1 MQCFQ
6 LFKKHPV
13 QCSFCPN
20 KKGPLIMS
28 KSGAY
33 ICEHCALEC
42 VDIFEENREKQRKK
56 DNIPWG
62 N

>member
-1 MQCFQ
+1 MQAA
-6 LFKKHPV
+6 
-13 QCSFCPN
+13 CSFCDDE
-20 KKGPLIMS
+20 KGPLIVS
-28 KSGAY
+28 KNGAY

-42 VDIFEENREKQRKK
+42 SDIFEENREKQRKK